1 MSDRCANPSCF
12 VSRDPH
18 TGKLFCTEI
27 EISNTAAVL
36 QRRTAYIWLCDGC
49 ARQMKA
55 ESEIAGEVIR
65 GLLAA
70 SANTQTPISSAVN

>member
-36 QRRTAYIWLCDGC
+36 LCDGC